1 MTAVII
7 GMTNPHSEDPAM
19 ALYPHPE
26 GSAGWRLWKMMDAV
40 YPTAKLDYATR
51 FRRINLLTGEWSLP
65 LARKAAGPLLDT
77 IALGDEVVVLGNE
90 TWEALELPVRIIP
103 LGKVVVKGTTYY
115 KFPHTSGRNRY
126 YNDEMN
132 RWWAGSLL
140 AQIYKRGGDDR
151 VSHNE
156 KQARRGGLART
167 SAHSYDRSRRSRGKD
182 YQQVRALP
190 QRQQVRDQY
199 SNLRDDP
206 DDERPPDSSYE
217 GMRDR

>member
-90 TWEALELPVRIIP
+90 TWEALA
-103 LGKVVVKGTTYY
+103 
-115 KFPHTSGRNRY
+115 SGADHSAGEGRREG
-126 YNDEMN
+126 YN
-132 RWWAGSLL
+132 LL
-140 AQIYKRGGDDR
+140 QVPAYQRPQQI
-151 VSHNE
+151 
-156 KQARRGGLART
+156 L
-167 SAHSYDRSRRSRGKD
+167 
-182 YQQVRALP
+182 
-190 QRQQVRDQY
+190 QR
-199 SNLRDDP
+199 
-206 DDERPPDSSYE
+206 
-217 GMRDR
+217 